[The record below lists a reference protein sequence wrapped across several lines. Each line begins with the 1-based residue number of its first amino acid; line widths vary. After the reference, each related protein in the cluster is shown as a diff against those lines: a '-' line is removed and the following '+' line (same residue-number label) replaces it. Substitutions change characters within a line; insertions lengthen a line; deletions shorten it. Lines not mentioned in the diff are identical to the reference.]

1 MMTEFDNEGFQDLP
15 IFDPFEGETILAPE
29 KEGQGYWVGAPTI
42 TYDET
47 RQSFLLCYRR
57 RRPRE
62 HVPDRGYVTVVAES
76 SDGIN
81 FETLWSM
88 TKDQL
93 DTTSLEKCC
102 MLRCEDGVY
111 RYYFSYVDP
120 ADQRWRIDLVE
131 CESPD
136 KIELSARTSLFTAA
150 TASESQDAPVEGVKD
165 PMVYFVD
172 GTYYMFISY
181 AEGAPREEQA
191 AGEMHE
197 TSDVFNT
204 GLLYSTSALA
214 TSTNGRDFK
223 WLGNCLPVGP
233 EGTWDCYA
241 ARLGSIVRG
250 KNAWYGYYDGSA
262 SHLDN
267 YEEKT
272 GFAASQDLRS
282 WTKLT
287 PSAPAITVPHASG
300 SVRYACAVERDGA
313 LFVYYEMA
321 LPNGSHDLR
330 LVKLPARGA

>member
-1 MMTEFDNEGFQDLP
+1 MTEFDDADPQDLP
-15 IFDPFEGETILAPE
+15 LFDPFAGETILAPE
-29 KEGQGYWVGAPTI
+29 KEGQGYWVGAPAV

-47 RQSFLLCYRR
+47 RESFLLCYRR

-62 HVPDRGYVTVVAES
+62 HAPDRGYLSVVAES
-76 SDGIN
+76 SDGKN

-102 MLRCEDGVY
+102 LLRCEDGVY

-131 CESPD
+131 CDSPD
-136 KIELSARTSLFTAA
+136 GIDLSASREIFTAA
-150 TASESQDAPVEGVKD
+150 TAAAAQDAPVEGVKD
-165 PMVYFVD
+165 PMVYYID

-181 AEGAPREEQA
+181 AEGTPREENS

-223 WLGNCLPVGP
+223 WLGNCLPVGA
-233 EGTWDCYA
+233 ENSWDSYA

-250 KNAWYGYYDGSA
+250 KDGWYGYYDGSA

-272 GFAASQDLRS
+272 GFAASRDLLT

-300 SVRYACAVERDGA
+300 SVRYTCAVEHEDT

-321 LPNGSHDLR
+321 LPNESHELR

>member
-1 MMTEFDNEGFQDLP
+1 MTELDDSRFQDLP
-15 IFDPFEGETILAPE
+15 IFDPFAGETILSPE
-29 KEGQGYWVGAPTI
+29 KEGQGYWVGAPSV
-42 TYDET
+42 TYDTT
-47 RQSFLLCYRR
+47 RNSFLLCYRR

-62 HVPDRGYVTVVAES
+62 HVPDRGYITVVAES
-76 SDGIN
+76 PDGKN

-120 ADQRWRIDLVE
+120 VDQRWRIDLVE
-131 CESPD
+131 CETPGEID
-136 KIELSARTSLFTAA
+136 IAARREIFTAA
-150 TASESQDAPVEGVKD
+150 TAGAAQEAPVEGVKD
-165 PMVYFVD
+165 PMVYHID

-181 AEGAPREEQA
+181 AEGAPRDAESGGQ
-191 AGEMHE
+191 MHA

-214 TSTNGRDFK
+214 TSTDGRNFQ
-223 WLGNCLPVGP
+223 WLGNCLPVGA
-233 EGTWDCYA
+233 ESSWDCYA
-241 ARLGSIVRG
+241 ARLGSVVRG
-250 KNAWYGYYDGSA
+250 RNAWYGYYDGSA

-272 GFAASQDLRS
+272 GFAASEDLRS

-300 SVRYACAVERDGA
+300 SVRYACALERDDT
-313 LFVYYEMA
+313 LFVYYEMTLA
-321 LPNGSHDLR
+321 DGSHDLR
-330 LVKLPARGA
+330 LVKLPARNA